1 MTEKDSELA
10 LLDSEDFGED
20 IIFDSVEQIEMDL
33 LLEAVM
39 RRYGYDFRQYSE
51 KVLRRRLNLFRVHCK
66 AQHLSETLPLLLR
79 DNEMMHQLLLTM
91 SVTVTEFFRDPEFFA
106 AFKKQVVPLLRT
118 YAFISLWCAGCSS
131 GEEAYSWAILLEEEG
146 LLERSRIYATDINNH
161 VLQEGRSGVY
171 SQDQYSK
178 ACENYLLMGGKSSF
192 DDYCRR
198 SYGAFKMVGR
208 LQKHIT
214 FARHNLVHDGVFGE
228 MMVVSC
234 RNVMIYFNAVLK
246 KHSIELFSRSLCH
259 QGFLCLGD
267 SEAIDPD
274 HMNSLFLASDKRH
287 RIYQK
292 MYVRTE

>member
-1 MTEKDSELA
+1 MNEDANITV
-10 LLDSEDFGED
+10 LDHKEFGED

-51 KVLRRRLNLFRVHCK
+51 NVLRRRLNLFRVHCK
-66 AQHLSETLPLLLR
+66 AQHLSETLPFLLR
-79 DNEMMHQLLLTM
+79 DQELMHQLLLTM
-91 SVTVTEFFRDPEFFA
+91 SVPVTEFFRDPEFFT
-106 AFKKQVVPLLRT
+106 AFRKQVVPILHT
-118 YAFISLWCAGCSS
+118 YAFISLWCAGCAS

-146 LLERSRIYATDINNH
+146 LLERSRIYATDINSH

-171 SQDQYSK
+171 SQDHYVK
-178 ACENYLLMGGKSSF
+178 ACENYQGMNGKRSF
-192 DDYCRR
+192 DDYCQR
-198 SYGAFKMVGR
+198 SYGAFKMAGR

-228 MMVVSC
+228 MVVVSC
-234 RNVMIYFNAVLK
+234 RNVMIYFNSELK
-246 KHSIELFSRSLCH
+246 KHSLELFSRSLCH

-267 SEAIDPD
+267 TEAIDPE
-274 HMNSLFLASDKRH
+274 HINLFFQLSDRRH

-292 MYVRTE
+292 MHAGLK